1 LHAAPLV
8 ATLAGIVGVKVGG
21 TAMTNGL
28 PSWLEQNVLAIDL
41 ITVALAGLSLLAV
54 RLAVALAFDGQAGR
68 KARQIC
74 AMPFERSSCY
84 FLRSSRRND
93 HVRRSSATTF
103 SAHVFRSKHEASQP
117 HGGALAATELVFLGF
132 PLPDACTQ
140 PCVLRVGANCISY
153 RSR

>member
-1 LHAAPLV
+1 
-8 ATLAGIVGVKVGG
+8 
-21 TAMTNGL
+21 MTNGL
-28 PSWLEQNVLAIDL
+28 PSGLEQNVLAIDL

-68 KARQIC
+68 MARQIC

-84 FLRSSRRND
+84 FLRSPRPND